1 MMQKKTGSIS
11 ISVMAVLIAL
21 TCLLLSLVVG
31 TNSWFTSELNQVLY
45 FDVKISSLS
54 INVYKDSVATGNEVY
69 TYSDNQSS
77 GTDKYISLSKEI
89 LPDETNSLTLLMT
102 NEDVG
107 TELSY
112 LRFKLELIES
122 STEEVIPIE
131 ISGYTASSASANG
144 FAKND
149 GWFYYQKNGA
159 NVVFEKNA
167 SVTLLTSF
175 VVPYSSFMGADGT
188 IKLDGSE
195 TVKLVL
201 TVQNSIDGVAFA

>member
-1 MMQKKTGSIS
+1 MQKKTGSIS